1 MRRDVVVGLLVLA
14 VMVGFVVSLVP
25 SGAYAQD
32 KVIRLKYACFFPTAH
47 KGGILTEQWCR
58 EVEKRT
64 NGRVKITYL
73 GSATLV
79 PGPQGY
85 EAAVRGIADM
95 SVGAPAWTAGRFP
108 LSEVLEL
115 PLGYGDAAQAS
126 RLANAFYK
134 KFKPKEY
141 DDVKMLYM
149 WNSGPGVFMTNKPI
163 SSVDGLKGLK
173 MRAAGN
179 QSKIATAIGVTPV
192 SVPIGDI
199 YEGLQR
205 NVIEGILFYPESL
218 KSYRFGDFIRGLQ
231 DNPGINWA
239 GSGFHVMNKQKWASL
254 PPDIQKIIEEV
265 TEEWAEK
272 HAKVWAE
279 TDKEGRDYGI
289 SKGMKV
295 FKISPEEAKKSQ
307 EMVKPLFD
315 EYVKSMKEKGLPG
328 EEALKFCRDWLKSHP

>member
-1 MRRDVVVGLLVLA
+1 MRKGVWWVLALTVVVGLVLSFPA
-14 VMVGFVVSLVP
+14 AP
-25 SGAYAQD
+25 AHAQD
-32 KVIRLKYACFFPTAH
+32 KVIRLKYACFFPPAH
-47 KGGILTEQWCR
+47 KGNILTEQWCR

-64 NGRVKITYL
+64 KGKVKITFL
-73 GSATLV
+73 GGATLV

-85 EAAVRGIADM
+85 EAAVKGIADI
-95 SVGAPAWTAGRFP
+95 SNGAPAWTAGRFP

-115 PLGYGDAAQAS
+115 PLGYRDAAQAS

-163 SSVDGLKGLK
+163 SSIEGLKGLK
-173 MRAAGN
+173 LRAAGN
-179 QSKIATAIGVTPV
+179 QAKIATAIGVTPV

-205 NVIEGILFYPESL
+205 NVIEGLLFYPESL
-218 KSYRFGDFIRGLQ
+218 KSYRFGDLIRGLQ

-239 GSGFHVMNKQKWASL
+239 GTGFHVMNKKKWDAL
-254 PPDIQKIIEEV
+254 PQDVQKIIEEV

-279 TDKEGRDYGI
+279 TDKEGRDFGV
-289 SKGMKV
+289 SKGMKI
-295 FKISPEEAKKSQ
+295 FKMSPEEAAKSIA
-307 EMVKPLFD
+307 MVKPIFD
-315 EYVKSMKEKGLPG
+315 DYVKSMKEKGLPG
-328 EEALKFCRDWLKSHP
+328 EEALKFCREWLKTN

>member
-1 MRRDVVVGLLVLA
+1 MKKGIFGLLVFA
-14 VMVGFVVSLVP
+14 MVFGFVVSLLPCPVQ
-25 SGAYAQD
+25 AQD
-32 KVIRLKYACFFPTAH
+32 KVIRLKYACFFPPAH
-47 KGGILTEQWCR
+47 KGNILTEQWCR

-64 NGRVKITYL
+64 NGRVKVVFL
-73 GSATLV
+73 GGATLV

-85 EAAVRGIADM
+85 EAAVRGIADI
-95 SVGAPAWTAGRFP
+95 SNGAPSWTAGRFP

-115 PLGYGDAAQAS
+115 PLGYKDAAQAS
-126 RLANAFYK
+126 RLTNAFFK

-149 WNSGPGVFMTNKPI
+149 WNSGPGVFMTTKPI
-163 SSVDGLKGLK
+163 SSIEGLKGLK
-173 MRAAGN
+173 LRAAGN
-179 QSKIATAIGVTPV
+179 QAKIATAMGATPV

-205 NVIEGILFYPESL
+205 NVIEGVLFYPESL

-239 GSGFHVMNKQKWASL
+239 GTGFHVMNKAKWNSL
-254 PPDIQKIIEEV
+254 PPDIQKIFETV

-272 HAKVWAE
+272 HAKIWAD
-279 TDKEGRDYGI
+279 TDKEGRDFAI

-295 FKISPEEAKKSQ
+295 FKISQEEANKSKD
-307 EMVKPLFD
+307 MVKPLFD

-328 EEALKFCRDWLKSHP
+328 EEALKFCRDWLKSNP

>member
-1 MRRDVVVGLLVLA
+1 
-14 VMVGFVVSLVP
+14 
-25 SGAYAQD
+25 
-32 KVIRLKYACFFPTAH
+32 
-47 KGGILTEQWCR
+47 
-58 EVEKRT
+58 
-64 NGRVKITYL
+64 
-73 GSATLV
+73 
-79 PGPQGY
+79 
-85 EAAVRGIADM
+85 
-95 SVGAPAWTAGRFP
+95 
-108 LSEVLEL
+108 
-115 PLGYGDAAQAS
+115 
-126 RLANAFYK
+126 
-134 KFKPKEY
+134 
-141 DDVKMLYM
+141 M